1 MKILRKTSVG
11 PNFAGSY
18 KKECDQN
25 GTVEINCYEKNYYYR
40 MYSPLVKFRYN
51 FVMEKPQKMY
61 KIVYS
66 MQLSSAL
73 WNIVEYAT
81 L

>member
-11 PNFAGSY
+11 PNFTGSY
-18 KKECDQN
+18 KKECNQK
-25 GTVEINCYEKNYYYR
+25 GTVEINYYEKNYYYR

-61 KIVYS
+61 KIYI
-66 MQLSSAL
+66 LY
-73 WNIVEYAT
+73 N
-81 L
+81 